1 MTDGPDLDSRDPVD
15 VREAYVQGMRASVTM
30 LRRIS
35 TRARFEVRGVGDF
48 PEMLDTVL
56 DIADEKIEKWAQEHC
71 LP

>member
-1 MTDGPDLDSRDPVD
+1 MTDGPHLESRDPVD

-30 LRRIS
+30 LRRVS
-35 TRARFEVRGVGDF
+35 TRVRFEVQAAGDF

-56 DIADEKIEKWAQEHC
+56 DIADDKIEKWAQENC